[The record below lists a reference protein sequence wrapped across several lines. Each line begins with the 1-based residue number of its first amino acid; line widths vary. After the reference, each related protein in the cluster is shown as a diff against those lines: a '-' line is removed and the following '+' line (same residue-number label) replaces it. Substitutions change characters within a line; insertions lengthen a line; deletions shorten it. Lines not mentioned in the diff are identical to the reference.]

1 MLVVHALCSRPQKS
15 QQLRLNKLK
24 IVIYKIMETCD
35 EPLNLTVKKMP
46 IAIVAPF
53 TRVEPKVNNEQKI
66 EDVPQDLSMKLTKMS
81 DQCLDLRT
89 KDTNLEKANLNNNE
103 QLRNYL
109 CKNQEYNHDKN
120 MYSEQDKLIDL
131 YKNFAFINNLA
142 DNKLLSSWYL
152 NPYLNLAR
160 GKNTDPNPDSNRIL
174 NNLLDKKPFSTY
186 KFPTNFDALI
196 VNEMRTVEKNEKK
209 DLQKGFALKA
219 F

>member
-1 MLVVHALCSRPQKS
+1 
-15 QQLRLNKLK
+15 
-24 IVIYKIMETCD
+24 
-35 EPLNLTVKKMP
+35 MP

-53 TRVEPKVNNEQKI
+53 TRVEPKVNNEQKA
-66 EDVPQDLSMKLTKMS
+66 EDVPQDLSMKLTKIN

-109 CKNQEYNHDKN
+109 CKNQDYNHDKN

-131 YKNFAFINNLA
+131 YKNFAFINNLS
-142 DNKLLSSWYL
+142 DNKLISSWYL

-160 GKNTDPNPDSNRIL
+160 GKIADPNPDSNRIL

-209 DLQKGFALKA
+209 DLQQKGFAFEA
-219 F
+219 FEIFK